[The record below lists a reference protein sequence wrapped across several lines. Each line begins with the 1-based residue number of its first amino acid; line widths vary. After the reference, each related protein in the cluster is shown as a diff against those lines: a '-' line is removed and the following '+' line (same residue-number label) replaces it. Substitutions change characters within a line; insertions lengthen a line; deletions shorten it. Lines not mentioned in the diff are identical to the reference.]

1 MPTVQPLRYAH
12 SDGHTDVCFDD
23 SGKHILTCGTDGDVR
38 VWAGIED
45 DDAISHRV
53 GDRVYGI
60 VYKSGRFFTSSDTNT
75 IQAHTFPDGGPDGI
89 LTRFTAPVNHMV
101 VNRSGKTMVAC
112 SSDFTI
118 KSVEVD
124 TCSHKTMQGHE
135 APVLSVALDPKEE
148 FVASSSC
155 DGTVRIWQHS
165 DHSQVTSMGI
175 LPKTNDV
182 SLSKTL
188 CRLCWDLKG
197 ENLFVPVEKEIHI
210 YERSSWK
217 KIGVFQDEDVAGV
230 LSILTLS
237 PDGKFLAVGSS
248 EGSILVLDVKTRK
261 CVDRYKHPK
270 KFSVTALAWNPK
282 KTSELAFCDK
292 EGQLGVLED
301 IKLSLDAQVLQ
312 ETRAK
317 ETLGIFDDD
326 DDNDMLIQATNDEG
340 NMGMETGA
348 DNSDDDQMPIIKP
361 LGDIDDDDTMSKK
374 SDQDDGASVI
384 SDAPLVLPPA
394 PVVVEGYKPTPLQN
408 PFQPGSTPVHLSS
421 RFMIWN
427 SIGII
432 KQYNTEEENS
442 IDIEFHNTSIHHAMH
457 ISNTNNNYTLADMST
472 EAVILAAESDDDN
485 PSKLTCMHFGSW
497 DSCKE
502 WTTVMPEGE
511 EIMAVTLG
519 EDWIAVATDKRNI
532 RLFSLGGIQREVFS
546 IPGPVVC
553 MSGHT
558 NQLLLVYH
566 RGMAIPGDQC
576 LGVTLMY
583 VEGKQNTVLGG
594 QPLPLSPKTAL
605 AWTGFSAEG
614 TPFYMESSG
623 IVRMLNRKFGPSW
636 IHVANTKS
644 HAKGKSDHY
653 WIVGVNENP
662 QQLRCIPCKGSR
674 YPPVLPRPAVS
685 ILPFQVPLC
694 EMNTEK
700 SQYEETLWRTRLFGQ
715 HFDQWMSQGFEFE
728 PSRKVDNL
736 KPAQEALM
744 KLFALSARSDREF
757 RALEVCEMMPEQ
769 HTLQLAIK
777 YASRIKHMHLAERIS
792 ELAQQKEEEAEQEE
806 EEVPESSY
814 NPAVVWTNRNGYMGS
829 RPREQSHLVQDEEVM
844 DEGDDEINMEEEEE
858 AEDRPSGPM
867 LNLKAKSDKPS
878 RPQFISS
885 ARSSNPF
892 KMSQESQ
899 KTTQSGGTKGTQVF
913 DSMNRKKVDKVKA
926 ADPVII
932 GKPGKIIVKPKKSTQ
947 GNLFAT
953 KTKTDTAKPDTTSE
967 TPAPQSSNTPSAF
980 DLWLE
985 KNRIDLEEEHP
996 DLAEADLIQTGA
1008 ERFRDIPRE
1017 EKQVWITKAKQL
1029 KTENSENVQ
1038 STDNASTE
1046 VPTENK
1052 KRKREETDSKEIKD
1066 IANKKKKDS
1075 FLDGKKKPLSQSTNS
1090 KLSGFAFQKE

>member
-12 SDGHTDVCFDD
+12 SDGHTDVCFDE
-23 SGKHILTCGTDGDVR
+23 SGKHLLTCGTDGDVR
-38 VWAGIED
+38 VWAGIDD
-45 DDAISHRV
+45 DDAVSHRV

-60 VYKSGRFFTSSDTNT
+60 VYKNERFFTSSDTNT

-101 VNRSGKTMVAC
+101 VNQSGKTMVAC

-118 KSVEVD
+118 KTVEVD
-124 TCSHKTMQGHE
+124 TCSHKTLQGHE

-148 FVASSSC
+148 YVASSSC
-155 DGTVRIWQHS
+155 DGTVRIWQHKEQ
-165 DHSQVTSMGI
+165 SQVNSMSI

-182 SLSKTL
+182 SLSKTM

-197 ENLFVPVEKEIHI
+197 ENLYVPVEKEIHI
-210 YERSSWK
+210 YERSNWK
-217 KIGVFQDEDVAGV
+217 KVGVFRDEDIAGV
-230 LSILTLS
+230 LSILALS
-237 PDGKFLAVGSS
+237 PNGKILAAASS
-248 EGSILVLDVKTRK
+248 EGSILVWDINTKK
-261 CVDRYKHPK
+261 CVDRYRHPK
-270 KFSVTALAWNPK
+270 KFSVTAIAWNPK
-282 KTSELAFCDK
+282 KPNELAFCDQ
-292 EGQLGVLED
+292 EGQLGLMED
-301 IKLSLDAQVLQ
+301 ITLSLDAKQSVPVQ

-326 DDNDMLIQATNDEG
+326 DDDDMLIQATNEEKKAGIDLG
-340 NMGMETGA
+340 G
-348 DNSDDDQMPIIKP
+348 DNSDDDQIPVIKP
-361 LGDIDDDDTMSKK
+361 LGDLDDDAMSKK
-374 SDQDDGASVI
+374 SDQDDSASVI

-394 PVVVEGYKPTPLQN
+394 PVMVEGFKPTPLQN

-421 RFMIWN
+421 RFMVWN

-457 ISNTNNNYTLADMST
+457 ISNTSNYTLADMSS
-472 EAVILAAESDDDN
+472 EAVILAAESEDGN

-502 WTTVMPEGE
+502 WTTAMPEGE
-511 EIMAVTLG
+511 EIMAITLG
-519 EDWIAVATDKRNI
+519 EDWVAVATDKRNI
-532 RLFSLGGIQREVFS
+532 RLFSLGGIQREIFT

-553 MSGHT
+553 MAGHT
-558 NQLLLVYH
+558 NQLMLVYH

-583 VEGKQNTVLGG
+583 VEGKQSTVIAG

-636 IHVANTKS
+636 IQVANTKS

-653 WIVGVNENP
+653 WVVGVNENP

-715 HFDQWMSQGFEFE
+715 HFDQWMAQGFEFD
-728 PSRKVDNL
+728 PSTKGDNL

-777 YASRIKHMHLAERIS
+777 YASRIKHMHLAERVS
-792 ELAQQKEEEAEQEE
+792 ELAQQKEEEEQVEDE
-806 EEVPESSY
+806 FPEPSY
-814 NPAVVWTNRNGYMGS
+814 NPATAWAGRNGHMGGRS
-829 RPREQSHLVQDEEVM
+829 SHQVQDEEVM
-844 DEGDDEINMEEEEE
+844 DEGEEEINMDEDEGEEE
-858 AEDRPSGPM
+858 RPSGPM
-867 LNLKAKSDKPS
+867 LNLKSKSEKPT

-892 KMSQESQ
+892 KMSQGSQ
-899 KTTQSGGTKGTQVF
+899 KSIPTGGAKGTQVF
-913 DSMNRKKVDKVKA
+913 DSMNRKKPDKSKAVDPIV
-926 ADPVII
+926 I
-932 GKPGKIIVKPKKSTQ
+932 GKPGKILVKPKKSTQ
-947 GNLFAT
+947 GNLFAS
-953 KTKTDTAKPDTTSE
+953 KPKTDSAKTETTKSDTTGD
-967 TPAPQSSNTPSAF
+967 TPVPPQSTPSAF

-985 KNRIDLEEEHP
+985 KNRIELEEEHP
-996 DLAEADLIQTGA
+996 DLGETDLVQTAA
-1008 ERFRDIPRE
+1008 ERFRDVPRE

-1029 KTENSENVQ
+1029 KAENSENLQNTENSEV
-1038 STDNASTE
+1038 SS
-1046 VPTENK
+1046 ENK
-1052 KRKREETDSKEIKD
+1052 KRKRDEMDPKEIKD

-1075 FLDGKKKPLSQSTNS
+1075 VLDSSKKPLSQTTNS
-1090 KLSGFAFQKE
+1090 KLAGFAFQKD